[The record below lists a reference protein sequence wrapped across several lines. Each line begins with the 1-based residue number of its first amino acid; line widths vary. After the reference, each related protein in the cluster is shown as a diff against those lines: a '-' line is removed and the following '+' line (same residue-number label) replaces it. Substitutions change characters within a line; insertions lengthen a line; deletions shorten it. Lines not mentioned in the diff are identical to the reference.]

1 MACPGFRSPPG
12 GDRLDFMPGPFTR
25 KKLTDVKDSAPE
37 FGMEDVQEARFAKG
51 DLGAESTGVSHHR
64 LKPGQRT
71 PFGHKHENAEEVYV
85 VIGGSGK
92 MKLDDEIIEVEML
105 DAIRVSPEVVR
116 AFEAGPEG
124 IEVLAVGPRHD
135 GDGEVIAG
143 WWSD

>member
-1 MACPGFRSPPG
+1 MAN
-12 GDRLDFMPGPFTR
+12 PFTH

-51 DLGAESTGVSHHR
+51 DLEAEETGVSHYK

-85 VIGGSGK
+85 VIGGSGRL
-92 MKLDDEIIEVEML
+92 KLDEEIIEVERL
-105 DAIRVSPEVVR
+105 DAIRVAPEVVR

-124 IEVLAVGPRHD
+124 IEVIATGTRHD
-135 GDGEVIAG
+135 GDGEVIPG